1 MFFFSPCR
9 SGVTTVIIKVGDIND
24 QCPFIASSTYTG
36 SLQQGE
42 TYVLDEAGRLIIR
55 AWDGDQVRELGLCR
69 TSKMQD
75 QSVYFVTFLASCFK
89 DRLISRC
96 LHELLAVEIK

>member
-1 MFFFSPCR
+1 MTPIFFTVHQLNHHMFFFHPCR

-24 QCPFIASSTYTG
+24 QCPFIDRSTYTG

-55 AWDGDQVRELGLCR
+55 AWDGDQVREFCSFHSSNLQVAELP
-69 TSKMQD
+69 
-75 QSVYFVTFLASCFK
+75 FL
-89 DRLISRC
+89 
-96 LHELLAVEIK
+96 

>member
-1 MFFFSPCR
+1 MFFFSSCR

-75 QSVYFVTFLASCFK
+75 SE
-89 DRLISRC
+89 C
-96 LHELLAVEIK
+96 LFCDIFSILF